1 MTDESHHI
9 CLFGGGWGWISV
21 SVYWLLA
28 LSVHIRRSE
37 PKLVMT
43 ARVSDVH
50 CTKLARF
57 PELSP
62 RNVKA
67 YEGSGQWNY
76 ELG

>member
-1 MTDESHHI
+1 MPDKSHHI
-9 CLFGGGWGWISV
+9 CLFWWGWGWVSV
-21 SVYWLLA
+21 SVYCLLA
-28 LSVHIRRSE
+28 LCVHIGWSE

-50 CTKLARF
+50 YTKLARF

-67 YEGSGQWNY
+67 YEGSWQLNY